1 MVAVIA
7 VLASGCDERKSADSV
22 TWQEGK
28 LRVVATTTMLADL
41 CRVVGGD
48 AVQVVGLMGP
58 EQDPHS
64 YVSRVGDA
72 KLLADAQVIV
82 ANGLRLE
89 GKLVERL
96 SEKKQSSKQILIVGD
111 QLPSDLLLAPQEEF
125 EGTKDP
131 HVWGDVALW
140 KQATDLVAAAFSQ
153 AMPEQKSVFI
163 ERAKQY
169 NGELSTLDAWIRTEV
184 AQVPEAKRVLVTGH
198 DAFFYFGKAYG
209 FQVRGVR
216 GVSSAVESD
225 LRQNQ
230 ELATFIRERGIRTI
244 FAESTVNGKEVNAV
258 AERSG
263 AVVSAENLYSDALGK
278 DGDVATYLG
287 MMRHNVKAIVEG
299 LK

>member
-1 MVAVIA
+1 MIA
-7 VLASGCDERKSADSV
+7 VFASSCHKEKSTDSA

-48 AVQVVGLMGP
+48 AVQVMGLMGP

-64 YVSRVGDA
+64 YVSRAGDA
-72 KLLADAQVIV
+72 KLMADAQVIV

-89 GKLVERL
+89 GKLVDRL
-96 SEKKQSSKQILIVGD
+96 SDKSHSGKRVLIVGD
-111 QLPSDLLLAPQEEF
+111 TLPDDLLLAPQEEF
-125 EGTKDP
+125 EGAKDP

-140 KQATDLVAAAFSQ
+140 KQATGLVAEAFSQ
-153 AMPEQKSVFI
+153 AMPEQKEAFR
-163 ERAKQY
+163 EREKKY
-169 NGELSTLDAWIRTEV
+169 INELSALDAWIRKEV